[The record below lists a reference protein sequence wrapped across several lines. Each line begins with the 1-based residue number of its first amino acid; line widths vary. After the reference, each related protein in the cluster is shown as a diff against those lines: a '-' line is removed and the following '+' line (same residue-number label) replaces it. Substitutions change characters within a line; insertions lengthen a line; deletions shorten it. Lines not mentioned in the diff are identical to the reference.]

1 MRLQTLLEEKGNL
14 QKNKYLIMQT
24 SRELTALLNLIE
36 DPDESVYQSVS
47 SRLLTLGDEVLPVL
61 DEHKL
66 HIEDHIQLSK
76 LEQIIHKIELSTL
89 EKSLEDWKKNTELTL
104 LDASMFLSSYIN
116 RDSDKEHFVFEI
128 EKIRKTAWLEL
139 NDYLT
144 PLEEI
149 NILNRTIFDFNKLRG
164 LETNYSNK
172 QEFDLFHLL
181 SSKKGNSFSLAAL
194 YLIIA
199 ELLGIALKP
208 VNIPKQNLL
217 CYISEENPFEPSL
230 SNQILFFLNPLSG
243 QVYTHRDIENYLKKI
258 DSIPYPIT
266 NSEESVLYFIQNW
279 LFEIAKSEKEA
290 GLLFKQQELKRI
302 ASSLV

>member
-1 MRLQTLLEEKGNL
+1 
-14 QKNKYLIMQT
+14 MQT

-89 EKSLEDWKKNTELTL
+89 EKSLEDWKQNTEFTL

-164 LETNYSNK
+164 L
-172 QEFDLFHLL
+172 
-181 SSKKGNSFSLAAL
+181 
-194 YLIIA
+194 
-199 ELLGIALKP
+199 
-208 VNIPKQNLL
+208 
-217 CYISEENPFEPSL
+217 
-230 SNQILFFLNPLSG
+230 
-243 QVYTHRDIENYLKKI
+243 
-258 DSIPYPIT
+258 
-266 NSEESVLYFIQNW
+266 
-279 LFEIAKSEKEA
+279 
-290 GLLFKQQELKRI
+290 
-302 ASSLV
+302 

>member
-1 MRLQTLLEEKGNL
+1 VWASE
-14 QKNKYLIMQT
+14 Y
-24 SRELTALLNLIE
+24 
-36 DPDESVYQSVS
+36 
-47 SRLLTLGDEVLPVL
+47 
-61 DEHKL
+61 
-66 HIEDHIQLSK
+66 SK
-76 LEQIIHKIELSTL
+76 VTELSST
-89 EKSLEDWKKNTELTL
+89 SILT
-104 LDASMFLSSYIN
+104 SETSSKVFN
-116 RDSDKEHFVFEI
+116 FFEI

-279 LFEIAKSEKEA
+279 LLEIAKSEKEA

>member
-1 MRLQTLLEEKGNL
+1 
-14 QKNKYLIMQT
+14 
-24 SRELTALLNLIE
+24 
-36 DPDESVYQSVS
+36 
-47 SRLLTLGDEVLPVL
+47 
-61 DEHKL
+61 
-66 HIEDHIQLSK
+66 
-76 LEQIIHKIELSTL
+76 
-89 EKSLEDWKKNTELTL
+89 
-104 LDASMFLSSYIN
+104 
-116 RDSDKEHFVFEI
+116 
-128 EKIRKTAWLEL
+128 
-139 NDYLT
+139 
-144 PLEEI
+144 
-149 NILNRTIFDFNKLRG
+149 
-164 LETNYSNK
+164 
-172 QEFDLFHLL
+172 LL

-279 LFEIAKSEKEA
+279 LLEIAKSEKEA